1 MSMMTTD
8 RDLLT
13 LPATGANSLSV
24 RASAFIAADPA
35 TRRAIELVERVAP
48 SDATVLVVGE
58 TGTGKE
64 IIARHL
70 HALSSRAGAT
80 FAAVN
85 CGAFPESLVE
95 SELFGHEA
103 GSFTGA
109 QGSRPGWFE
118 TADRGT
124 LFLDEIGD
132 LPLMVQ
138 VKMLRVLQERE
149 VVRVGSRKPVKV
161 DVRLVAA
168 TNVDLDAA
176 VTAGRF
182 RADLFYRF
190 KVMTIHLPPLRERRG
205 DILPLADHFLARYA
219 RRLNVQREFSDGAEA
234 ALLAY
239 PWPGNIRELENV
251 IHRAVLVARE
261 REIQID
267 DLVLPLATAA
277 VTVGAAASHAPH
289 ALIEAPPE
297 SATERL
303 EAVLDEIL
311 EDGNPQL
318 LDWFIAHIVRR
329 SYSHA
334 GGSQVQAAKLLGI
347 SRNIYRTLMKRS
359 GLLTGDGRVG
369 RVVRQAPEQTVNS

>member
-1 MSMMTTD
+1 
-8 RDLLT
+8 
-13 LPATGANSLSV
+13 
-24 RASAFIAADPA
+24 
-35 TRRAIELVERVAP
+35 
-48 SDATVLVVGE
+48 
-58 TGTGKE
+58 
-64 IIARHL
+64 
-70 HALSSRAGAT
+70 
-80 FAAVN
+80 
-85 CGAFPESLVE
+85 
-95 SELFGHEA
+95 
-103 GSFTGA
+103 
-109 QGSRPGWFE
+109 
-118 TADRGT
+118 
-124 LFLDEIGD
+124 
-132 LPLMVQ
+132 
-138 VKMLRVLQERE
+138 
-149 VVRVGSRKPVKV
+149 
-161 DVRLVAA
+161 VAA

-219 RRLNVQREFSDGAEA
+219 RRLNVQRDFSDGAEA

-261 REIQID
+261 RDIQID
-267 DLVLPLATAA
+267 DLVLPLATPA
-277 VTVGAAASHAPH
+277 VTAASAAAHIPRTPIASPLVPVAD
-289 ALIEAPPE
+289 
-297 SATERL
+297 RL

-311 EDGNPQL
+311 EDGQPQL
-318 LDWFIAHIVRR
+318 LDWFIGHIVRR

-369 RVVRQAPEQTVNS
+369 RVVHQVPEQTVNS